1 MFVGFL
7 DPTTFILLLDPRNIM
22 KRKIS
27 QGDSKRISRKRKQI
41 KIPNLNV
48 SVQRV
53 NPENIDEVID
63 FMTQEGPVVNPD
75 GSISIF
81 SPGEFEC
88 SPEFEK
94 IMKSNNE

>member
-7 DPTTFILLLDPRNIM
+7 DPTTFNLLLDPRKIM

-41 KIPNLNV
+41 KIPNLGV

-75 GSISIF
+75 GSISFF

-94 IMKSNNE
+94 AMKKNNE